1 MLGCDVVRVG
11 VAVRDLWSDVKNS
24 KLVNSTDLL
33 PPGEVPAG
41 EAGRAAGRVRGVA
54 GPAPTR
60 PHGAPHHAMVGW
72 NLKHHP
78 RPEIL
83 TKTCVSPLHSFSL
96 PRSIFALLGSC
107 H

>member
-41 EAGRAAGRVRGVA
+41 EAGRAGPDVHPVQSCKVGREER
-54 GPAPTR
+54 
-60 PHGAPHHAMVGW
+60 
-72 NLKHHP
+72 
-78 RPEIL
+78 
-83 TKTCVSPLHSFSL
+83 
-96 PRSIFALLGSC
+96 
-107 H
+107 